1 MTIRVSVLEVVSQF
15 SELLDR
21 VKQGEEVIISD
32 GDVPVARL
40 LAAQPSLPRV
50 PGQDKGQVI
59 IAPDFDAPLPEDI
72 LQGFLEPASPQ
83 S

>member
-32 GDVPVARL
+32 AGIPVARL
-40 LAAQPSLPRV
+40 SPAQTLVPRT
-50 PGQDKGQVI
+50 PGQDKGKVV
-59 IAPDFDAPLPEDI
+59 IAPDFDAPLPDKI
-72 LQGFLEPASPQ
+72 LQGFIDPASP
-83 S
+83 